1 MAQYSHMV
9 KQTECLLKKENR
21 RHSGRRL
28 GERTLKPVAACCY
41 TRTAVQ
47 HAPAHTP
54 HAQRAMPVLQTAY
67 YTLHHTPHRHRI
79 TGCRRRHNWHSETR
93 ARTRAW
99 IQALTTCT
107 PLYVRL
113 YMRAHAHGRRHSH
126 RRRHSNRFRHA
137 HKAHGGMRTMVHVR
151 TKTHS
156 QRHTQPRPG
165 ARWPERRRARA
176 CLAGIAGALSH
187 QARAVRSVSRVAPR
201 ALCVPCTESVC
212 A

>member
-1 MAQYSHMV
+1 MRKGPCPS
-9 KQTECLLKKENR
+9 C
-21 RHSGRRL
+21 RL
-28 GERTLKPVAACCY
+28 PT
-41 TRTAVQ
+41 TRCT
-47 HAPAHTP
+47 
-54 HAQRAMPVLQTAY
+54 
-67 YTLHHTPHRHRI
+67 TLHTATESLAAGADTIGIQRHGHAHVHGFRRSRLVRPYTYAFTCVHTRMDADTH
-79 TGCRRRHNWHSETR
+79 TDADTQTDSDT
-93 ARTRAW
+93 RTRA
-99 IQALTTCT
+99 
-107 PLYVRL
+107 
-113 YMRAHAHGRRHSH
+113 
-126 RRRHSNRFRHA
+126 
-137 HKAHGGMRTMVHVR
+137 HGGRRTMVHVR